1 MSIQDVELRHI
12 HRSVP
17 APEFG
22 PNVGKTVAVLQSRK
36 LMRVERRELVVK
48 GDYSGYVG
56 GSYDEWTEW
65 QDVPTVD
72 A

>member
-1 MSIQDVELRHI
+1 MSIKDIELRHI
-12 HRSVP
+12 HRSVL

-22 PNVGKTVAVLQSRK
+22 PNVGKVVAVLQSRK
-36 LMRVERRELVVK
+36 LMRVYRQELVVK
-48 GDYSGYVG
+48 GQYSGCVG
-56 GSYDEWTEW
+56 GIYDEWTEW